1 MKLDRR
7 IHTARLAAAK
17 SGRARA
23 DYIRQNSLF
32 DLVGKNVTFQPR
44 RLLLYSELI
53 RLYDN
58 VAIARNVDFCTHDI
72 MHGVFNRYRE
82 TSKMPPMP
90 RLKERIGCIEVGEN
104 SFIGSNVVIIY
115 GAKIGRN
122 VVIASGSVVVGDL
135 ESDSVYA
142 GVPAR
147 RVGKYQDLVDRYI
160 QAQQSE
166 SIATVKVGRRLS
178 EGEAALAWKL
188 FELEHAT
195 SSSL

>member
-1 MKLDRR
+1 MKLDRL

-23 DYIRQNSLF
+23 DCIRQNSLF

-44 RLLLYSELI
+44 RLPLYSELI
-53 RLYDN
+53 RLHDN

-122 VVIASGSVVVGDL
+122 VVVASGSVVVGDL

-147 RVGKYQDLVDRYI
+147 RVGKYQDLVDKYI

-166 SIATVKVGRRLS
+166 SMATVKVGQRLS

-188 FELEHAT
+188 FELEHPT